1 MNTMAVFSMPAAY
14 EPRWEFHAIPGYVEG
29 LGPVA
34 WVSFSFGP
42 ASMGLHM
49 NEEQLM
55 SLERLLFE
63 ARSTLPQYAEKVML

>member
-1 MNTMAVFSMPAAY
+1 MIPMTVFSMPAAY
-14 EPRWEFHAIPGYVEG
+14 EPTWEFRAQGGYVDS

-63 ARSTLPQYAEKVML
+63 ARSTLPHAEEVVL